1 MLLLSDL
8 ISLLLAAYLSA
19 LLYTHWLV
27 PFSFT
32 PRFGSNF
39 GQAALIAAVL
49 APFILYDKHF
59 GSVASRGQMSVL
71 VRSYVLRFLIFS
83 GVVLALGGVSQA
95 LDNFP
100 RAWLVMWFAT
110 SLLLTSLTRVLV
122 AQYVRHL
129 QRQGVLTEVIAV
141 VGTGP
146 VADRLMQALRQTR
159 PDTIE
164 LLGVFDDKIIGAGHS
179 TVKPTGNLAQLIELG
194 KTRKIDW
201 ILLTLPPTA
210 EQRVLSIVQRLKAL
224 SVPIGL
230 CPQHVGLT
238 VPYRTIDY
246 VVDSLPVSLL
256 ADRPIKRWQA
266 VIKGGEDFLP
276 RWIITLVLLSLV
288 AIDTATKKL
297 FKQAHNI
304 LRQRSQE
311 LTFLFDM
318 YNVAEFKNVAA
329 NFGQE
334 RFGYAVTPN
343 ADHIIRL
350 REDALFRASYAA
362 AKYVLLDSQFLSHVL
377 RFTKGIRLPVCT
389 GSDLTATLF
398 SDVIR
403 PDDSL
408 VLIGG
413 TDAQAQQLRVRYG
426 LLHLAHFSPQMGFI
440 RDPEAVETCLRFI
453 EAHSPFRFCLL
464 AVGAPQQEAVAQQL
478 KARGIAR
485 GLALCIGA
493 SINFLTGNERRAPL
507 WMQRCGMEWS
517 FRLIQAP
524 RRMAKRYLVRGP
536 RVFEVLYHAKIIL
549 RGKSTTALRLVP
561 ASNRQ
566 NLPTLSSAEPPLY
579 VNTER
584 KSRTISMPN

>member
-1 MLLLSDL
+1 MYGRNVVSLASDVLPLFDL

-266 VIKGGEDFLP
+266 VIKGGEDLIIGG
-276 RWIITLVLLSLV
+276 IITLLLLPVLAIVALAIKLDNPGPVIFKQRRHAFNNHEFIIYKFRTMHWNPAASAENLRQTSRHDNRITRVGRYLRSSSLDELPQLFNVLKGDMSLV
-288 AIDTATKKL
+288 GPRPHAVNMRTEDRLGHEI
-297 FKQAHNI
+297 
-304 LRQRSQE
+304 S
-311 LTFLFDM
+311 DM
-318 YNVAEFKNVAA
+318 YAHRHRVKPGITGWSQIN
-329 NFGQE
+329 GS
-334 RFGYAVTPN
+334 RGAVNTTAQLQRRVELDLHYIEN
-343 ADHIIRL
+343 W
-350 REDALFRASYAA
+350 S
-362 AKYVLLDSQFLSHVL
+362 VLLD
-377 RFTKGIRLPVCT
+377 
-389 GSDLTATLF
+389 
-398 SDVIR
+398 
-403 PDDSL
+403 
-408 VLIGG
+408 
-413 TDAQAQQLRVRYG
+413 
-426 LLHLAHFSPQMGFI
+426 
-440 RDPEAVETCLRFI
+440 
-453 EAHSPFRFCLL
+453 
-464 AVGAPQQEAVAQQL
+464 L
-478 KARGIAR
+478 KI
-485 GLALCIGA
+485 LALTCPEI
-493 SINFLTGNERRAPL
+493 I
-507 WMQRCGMEWS
+507 
-517 FRLIQAP
+517 
-524 RRMAKRYLVRGP
+524 KRTNAY
-536 RVFEVLYHAKIIL
+536 
-549 RGKSTTALRLVP
+549 
-561 ASNRQ
+561 
-566 NLPTLSSAEPPLY
+566 
-579 VNTER
+579 
-584 KSRTISMPN
+584 